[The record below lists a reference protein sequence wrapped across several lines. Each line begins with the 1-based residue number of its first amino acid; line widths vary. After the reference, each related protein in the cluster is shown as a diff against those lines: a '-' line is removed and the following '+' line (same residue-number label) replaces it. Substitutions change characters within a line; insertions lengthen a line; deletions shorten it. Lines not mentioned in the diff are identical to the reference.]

1 MNRLQI
7 KLIIGLMTIS
17 LIGIIVVQYFWIRD
31 AIEVKEKQFDNAVY
45 NSMNTIVNR
54 LDRYNTFDFIS
65 KNAYLKGDKNDSLFT
80 IFEPDSKVSYHYKIN
95 DSNTDN
101 IITLKTTKSIE
112 QNIEKQDFYIQQSI
126 NKIKNA
132 ENDALN
138 NIKIIKDNRNNESLT
153 FITSSNTDEI
163 KFDTL
168 HILSDDVHQEILTHR
183 VKKLSNTLQ
192 QLAVEFTFNENII
205 LDRLD
210 IEGIEPII
218 QNELSVNNL
227 KLAYEFAVVGL
238 KSDSIFKIK
247 TVGFPESEID
257 TKYKVN
263 LFPED
268 FQSNDNFLLLLFPEK
283 TRHIFHSVFLLVS
296 GSILFTLI
304 IMITFSITIRIILK
318 QKKVSEIKTDFI
330 NNMTHEFKTPIA
342 TISLAV
348 DSINNPVII
357 KKEDQIRY
365 YTNIIKEENHRMN
378 SQVENVLQMSLID
391 KKDLEVNLGYY
402 DIHPLIEKAIKN
414 IQLHIEKRNGTLNSQ
429 LIAQNTVFDIDE
441 NHFINVIQ
449 NLLDNANK
457 YSPNKPVINLI
468 TENNEKGILI
478 EIEDKGLGMSKDT
491 ITKIFDKF
499 YRVPTG
505 NIHNIKGFGL
515 GLSYVKAIIQSFNGS
530 IEVESVLDKGSKF
543 TIFLPY
549 KNQ

>member
-31 AIEVKEKQFDNAVY
+31 AIVVKEKQFDNAVY

-65 KNAYLKGDKNDSLFT
+65 KKAYLKGDKNDSLFT

-101 IITLKTTKSIE
+101 IVTLKTTKSIE

-132 ENDALN
+132 ENDALK

-153 FITSSNTDEI
+153 FITNSYTDEI

-227 KLAYEFAVVGL
+227 KLAYEFAVVDL

-283 TRHIFHSVFLLVS
+283 TRHLFRSVFLLVS

-304 IMITFSITIRIILK
+304 IMITFSITIMIILK

-357 KKEDQIRY
+357 KREDQIRY

-457 YSPNKPVINLI
+457 YSPNKPIINLI

-530 IEVESVLDKGSKF
+530 IEVESELDKGSKF

>member
-65 KNAYLKGDKNDSLFT
+65 KKAYLKGDKNDSLFT

-112 QNIEKQDFYIQQSI
+112 QNIEKQDFYVQQSI

-227 KLAYEFAVVGL
+227 KLAYEFAVVDL